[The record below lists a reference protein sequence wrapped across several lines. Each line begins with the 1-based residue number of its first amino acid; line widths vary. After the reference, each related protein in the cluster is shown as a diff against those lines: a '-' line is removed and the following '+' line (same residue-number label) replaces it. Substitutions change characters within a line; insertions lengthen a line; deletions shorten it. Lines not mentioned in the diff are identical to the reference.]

1 MGDVVTKPKHLT
13 MGVDCP
19 APTPEQERERIAILR
34 ATVEQYLPEFARN
47 VARMASGSSENHE
60 ATLFVHQDAFAAGYD
75 DDEYTLLG
83 MALKY
88 AGLHGVPVSVVG
100 TNHETF

>member
-1 MGDVVTKPKHLT
+1 MATAKRLT
-13 MGVDCP
+13 MGTDSP
-19 APTPEQERERIAILR
+19 SPTPDEEKERIAVLR
-34 ATVEQYLPEFARN
+34 ATVETYLPDFVRGI
-47 VARMASGSSENHE
+47 VAAQAKDAEDSTMV
-60 ATLFVHQDAFAAGYD
+60 LHQDAFAAGYH

-88 AGLHGVPVSVVG
+88 AGLHGVVVTVIG